1 MYFFFLSSNRSSIF
15 LSYLRIYTH
24 LKRQFMHLTGASAS
38 SIFGGKVSKP
48 HSRPYMASLQY
59 QGSHICGGILIRK
72 DFVLTAAHCL
82 REGDMTVVLGA
93 HDLSKAEKSQQR
105 IKVAKFIKYP
115 QNTGNLDFDIMLLKL
130 DNNATTNKYVKHFE
144 LPKKGKQISDK
155 VSCVVAG
162 WGTTGPNDTIS
173 NVLKE
178 GTETTL
184 SIPKCKNIWKEDF
197 NSEHMIC
204 TTFTKKKGGICQG
217 DSGGPL
223 ICKNKLQGITSYTDT
238 KCDNPVYPHVFMKVN
253 FFLPWIDKM
262 LHTNY

>member
-1 MYFFFLSSNRSSIF
+1 MMHTGAIMYVLLLI
-15 LSYLRIYTH
+15 T
-24 LKRQFMHLTGASAS
+24 LTGASAS

-59 QGSHICGGILIRK
+59 QGSHNCGGVLIRK

-82 REGDMTVVLGA
+82 LEGDMTVVLGA

-105 IKVAKFIKYP
+105 IKVAKFIKYR
-115 QNTGNLDFDIMLLKL
+115 QYTGNLDFDIILLKL
-130 DNNATTNKYVKHFE
+130 DNNATMNNYVKPFE

-155 VSCVVAG
+155 RSCVVAG
-162 WGTTGPNDTIS
+162 WGTPGPNDTIS
-173 NVLKE
+173 NVLRE

-184 SIPKCKNIWKEDF
+184 PITKCKNVWKKHF

-204 TTFTKKKGGICQG
+204 TTFSKKKGGICQG

-223 ICKNKLQGITSYTDT
+223 ICKNKLQGISSYTG
-238 KCDNPVYPHVFMKVN
+238 KICDNPVHPHVFMKVY
-253 FFLPWIDKM
+253 FFLPWIKEM
-262 LHTNY
+262 LHTNC